1 MSQTAITNILLEA
14 GTNELEIVEFYL
26 DEALTEEDVARVEAL
41 AQMEGHGASLGL
53 KKTEN
58 KTMSSLSGLM
68 MPGEKQNGVK
78 TCYRGYYGVNVAK
91 VTEIIRMPR
100 VTELPELQSPSVKG
114 AFNLRNRIVPL
125 VDLGMWLGKVPP
137 QDRQDTKAI
146 VTEFNNVNTAFM
158 VTGVNRI
165 HRISWEEVEP
175 PNQYVSSVSSDTIV
189 GVVKFDD
196 RIVFLLDLEKIVTNL
211 NPKLALR
218 LGDLGENWDVSRGY
232 KALIA
237 DDSPLIR
244 GMQRDLL
251 EKAGYKVKAT
261 TNGREA
267 WEYLLECKK
276 RVEEEHNSLSDY
288 VQVVVTDIE
297 MPVMDGLNL
306 TSRIK
311 DDPILKR
318 LPVLIFSSLVTEKLR
333 HRGESVGADGQIS
346 KPEVGS
352 LARRAADL
360 IQAYAEKYPEPKR
373 EAEAS
378 EEAQSEEAS

>member
-26 DEALTEEDVARVEAL
+26 DEALTEEDRARVEAL
-41 AQMEGHGASLGL
+41 AQMEGSATSIAQDSPEALMVSANHGDFLL
-53 KKTEN
+53 
-58 KTMSSLSGLM
+58 
-68 MPGEKQNGVK
+68 PGEKRGPK
-78 TCYRGYYGVNVAK
+78 TFYRGYYGVNVAK

-125 VDLGMWLGKVPP
+125 VDLGMWLGKVPA

-218 LGDLGENWDVSRGY
+218 LGDLGENWDVTRGY

-251 EKAGYKVKAT
+251 EKAGYKVQVT

-276 RVEEEHNSLSDY
+276 RVEEEHRPLSDY

-311 DDPILKR
+311 EDQLLKR

-360 IQAYAEKYPEPKR
+360 IQSYAEKYPDLAPKPEEAPEAK
-373 EAEAS
+373 EAEA
-378 EEAQSEEAS
+378 

>member
-26 DEALTEEDVARVEAL
+26 DEALQDDANDGQSAKHDANEQLIDAQSKTSVSTET
-41 AQMEGHGASLGL
+41 GAP
-53 KKTEN
+53 KN
-58 KTMSSLSGLM
+58 F
-68 MPGEKQNGVK
+68 
-78 TCYRGYYGVNVAK
+78 YRGYYGVNVAK

-100 VTELPELQSPSVKG
+100 VTSLPELQSPSVKG

-125 VDLGMWLGKVPP
+125 VDLGMWLGKVPAEA
-137 QDRQDTKAI
+137 DQDTKAI

-165 HRISWEEVEP
+165 HRISWEDVEP

-189 GVVKFDD
+189 GVVKFKD

-211 NPKLALR
+211 NPNLALR
-218 LGDLGENWDVSRGY
+218 LGDLGADWDTSLGY

-251 EKAGYKVKAT
+251 EKAGYKVIVT

-267 WEYLLECKK
+267 WEYLCECKK
-276 RVEEEHNSLSDY
+276 KVEADQRPLSDF

-311 DDPILKR
+311 EDPLLKR

-333 HRGESVGADGQIS
+333 HRGVLMA
-346 KPEVGS
+346 KS
-352 LARRAADL
+352 LSLRLVLWLSELL
-360 IQAYAEKYPEPKR
+360 I
-373 EAEAS
+373 
-378 EEAQSEEAS
+378 

>member
-26 DEALTEEDVARVEAL
+26 DEALTEEDIARVEAL
-41 AQMEGHGASLGL
+41 AQMEGHA
-53 KKTEN
+53 
-58 KTMSSLSGLM
+58 SSLQKEVTNK
-68 MPGEKQNGVK
+68 PGDLGSFLLPGDQQAHK
-78 TCYRGYYGVNVAK
+78 TFYRGYYGVNVAK

-125 VDLGMWLGKVPP
+125 VDLGQWLGKVPAHES
-137 QDRQDTKAI
+137 QDTKAI

-211 NPKLALR
+211 NPRLALR
-218 LGDLGENWDVSRGY
+218 LGDLGEDWDVSRGY

-251 EKAGYKVKAT
+251 EKAGYKVVVT

-276 RVEEEHNSLSDY
+276 RVEQEKRPLRDF

-311 DDPILKR
+311 EDPLLKR

-352 LARRAADL
+352 LAKRAADL
-360 IQAYAEKYPEPKR
+360 IQSYAEKYPEMA
-373 EAEAS
+373 AEPEPQQTQES
-378 EEAQSEEAS
+378 V

>member
-26 DEALTEEDVARVEAL
+26 DEALQDD
-41 AQMEGHGASLGL
+41 ASAGNANLLGDS
-53 KKTEN
+53 KTN
-58 KTMSSLSGLM
+58 PKLLV
-68 MPGEKQNGVK
+68 PDQQNVTK
-78 TCYRGYYGVNVAK
+78 DFYRGYYGVNVAK

-100 VTELPELQSPSVKG
+100 VTELPELQSPSVRG
-114 AFNLRNRIVPL
+114 AFNLRDRIVPL
-125 VDLGMWLGKVPP
+125 VDLGMWLGKEPAKTA
-137 QDRQDTKAI
+137 QDGKAI

-158 VTGVNRI
+158 VSGVNRI

-189 GVVKFDD
+189 GVVKLDD

-211 NPKLALR
+211 NPNLALR
-218 LGDLGENWDVSRGY
+218 LGDLGADWNVNLGY

-251 EKAGYKVKAT
+251 DKDGFKVVVT
-261 TNGREA
+261 TNGKEA
-267 WEYLLECKK
+267 WDYLLQCKK
-276 RVEEEHNSLSDY
+276 HVEEGQHRLSEF

-306 TSRIK
+306 TSRVK
-311 DDPILKR
+311 NDNLLKR

-360 IQAYAEKYPEPKR
+360 IQAYAAKYPEEPVR
-373 EAEAS
+373 SAENIS
-378 EEAQSEEAS
+378 SNS